1 MSGINLI
8 DIGWSAVIA
17 LAIGYLG
24 GKHSGIK
31 EEQERS
37 ADQMNQQIKNAAY
50 MQAMQEIARR
60 VK

>member
-17 LAIGYLG
+17 LAIGYLW